1 MQVQTREDP
10 GSNGRGW
17 TALRERRAG
26 TANLRVGTRDP
37 RRQARPFLPSTRGA
51 KMPALRKSHHSA
63 ENRGNTWE
71 RHRSGTCARAP
82 QSEEPQTGRLK
93 LQSCGPRALQL
104 EVCGQGVSRAGS
116 FKRLGGR
123 SILGFAPL
131 CWLFLV
137 FAANLPHFLVC
148 SSIHQTSAFIFTW
161 HSVCVPKFLLSVAE
175 ASILQPPDAKN

>member
-82 QSEEPQTGRLK
+82 R
-93 LQSCGPRALQL
+93 
-104 EVCGQGVSRAGS
+104 
-116 FKRLGGR
+116 
-123 SILGFAPL
+123 
-131 CWLFLV
+131 
-137 FAANLPHFLVC
+137 
-148 SSIHQTSAFIFTW
+148 
-161 HSVCVPKFLLSVAE
+161 
-175 ASILQPPDAKN
+175 AKNHRQGDSNCRAVVPGLCSWKSAVRVSAGLVPSKGSEGEVFWVLPLSAGCFWCLLPIFLISWFVAASTRPQPSSSHGILCVCPNFSFL